1 MIFFRRFAIVKE
13 FFCMIRDK
21 KQWFLIP
28 LLIAILIIALF
39 IFAVEL
45 PALFPFFYA
54 VF

>member
-1 MIFFRRFAIVKE
+1 MNFFSRFVIVKE
-13 FFCMIRDK
+13 FFFMVKDR

-28 LLIAILIIALF
+28 IIIAIIIVTLF
-39 IFAVEL
+39 IFIVEL